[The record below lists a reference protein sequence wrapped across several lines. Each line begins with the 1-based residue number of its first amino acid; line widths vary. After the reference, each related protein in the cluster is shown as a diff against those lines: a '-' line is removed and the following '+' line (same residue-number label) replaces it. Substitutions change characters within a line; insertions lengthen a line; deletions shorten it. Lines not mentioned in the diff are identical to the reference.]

1 MMLVDFM
8 AWLEQRSFAVAI
20 AQSSWLFP
28 ILEIVHLLGLT
39 VVVGSV
45 FMMDLR
51 LLGLWGRDRTVSE
64 VISSALPWTWSAFL
78 VTFIAGA
85 LLFSS
90 NASTYYGNLPFRI
103 KLGCLALAAANMLV
117 YHLGVAR
124 ELSRW
129 ERTTPP
135 PAARAAGAISLILWI
150 IVVASGRW
158 IGFTR

>member
-1 MMLVDFM
+1 MMLAGLM
-8 AWLEQRSFAVAI
+8 AWLEHRSFAVVI
-20 AQSSWLFP
+20 AESIWLFP
-28 ILEIVHLLGLT
+28 IIETVHILGLT

-51 LLGLWGRDRTVSE
+51 LLGVWARDRTVSE

-78 VTFIAGA
+78 VTFTAGV

-90 NASTYYGNLPFRI
+90 NASTYYKNVPFRI
-103 KLGCLALAAANMLV
+103 KLSCLALAAANMV
-117 YHLGVAR
+117 IYHFGVGR
-124 ELSRW
+124 DTSRW
-129 ERTTPP
+129 ERTSPP
-135 PAARAAGAISLILWI
+135 PGARAAGAISLILWV